1 MEKIK
6 LFSQKIFKIPA
17 LITMF
22 LLSFIL
28 ISFGAKSLISAI
40 NSDNSTV
47 NDYKVT
53 FPANLEGISE
63 NGLQYAISKKSTK
76 LIGTYEDYGNW
87 QPTAGTNSIKI
98 KNSDKIKFLVKFDE
112 GYSHLKV
119 EDVKILDNGS
129 KEAFSLKV
137 YDYSGSDSF
146 IERDPQKDELIIP
159 GKNYPTSELKVNKNL
174 NLSFSGIK
182 EDNYSL
188 KIAMKEE
195 PQKTKEAL
203 DVYYYFSNESEK
215 KKMDFSEN
223 SNSYELNN
231 LTYGMGIN
239 VIIERTAPYTQ
250 TGLDFNDIEGIDEF
264 INKTQTTSGVKLNTS
279 VNKDY
284 DIKINKS
291 AEKNT
296 YSVKNSTSGTIEYK
310 ILSENEYNAL
320 ASGNSFTASYGEN
333 YDFKYENL
341 EKTLVANGKILHQN
355 NYNYSLYNISEN
367 LELST
372 IEELS
377 GASVPIYFP
386 AQEHG
391 ILIVDETGE
400 NQITNSSV
408 KYGNSFSFRLKQAD
422 GYTQNFSDI
431 EVYKNNVLGS
441 EKTLLSPNNENSKD
455 ECSGLYTITD
465 IRQPVKIETSKP
477 VKNLYAVSVAQ
488 NLKNAKIDV
497 SGQNVHLDE
506 STQNLGTKIYNVEHG
521 GNLEITVTP
530 NEGYTTENMYL
541 DVNADITPYVSL
553 ENNKFKVSPIKS
565 DTTLSVRNIQ
575 GTSNVN
581 FASGYEYAE
590 TSEQSQTVNKGDNF
604 SFKLKSGLE
613 DENFMVKANN
623 TQLKKGFNG
632 NYTISNIQENQSITI
647 EPDKSKNVTLTI
659 EKSGIPDDATI
670 SYKINDGQSVYQD
683 AKNIDSLEVPVDSSI
698 TFQNNSNN
706 NSDIS
711 IKNSNEGSIQ
721 TFNENNQYT
730 VNNIISPLKVS
741 FSKGG
746 NNNLLPIK
754 AWSLAKK
761 YTFGTDAANKAND
774 YEIKFKDQP
783 TDISGATASDDG
795 KSFDVQFKK
804 IENESGP
811 DFNNNK
817 CQGFSGNKSYFG
829 PENLNIK
836 LDYGVVN
843 NANNFIGFKVDG
855 TRYDP
860 GTGQNVTDEDI
871 FSIKGNNNKGK
882 IANNINQTVNNTSK
896 SYDLGNATTVN
907 GSGHKNDVFSRYN
920 PDFYSISKY
929 PLIPAVFKQIS
940 GSFATLF
947 EFFDLNS
954 LLGSEFFDI
963 TRSNP
968 LCTRKFNGF
977 NETNTAW
984 GGDLFTGYT
993 APQNKAYKIHKWP
1006 YLSNGN
1012 GNFASLFISQNLN
1025 FNKENH
1031 DKENL
1036 MNGDLNYNIQSSYIN
1051 RLNNDAN
1058 YNYSYAENSSN
1069 GYSFS
1074 YNSRLFNNSH
1084 GLNISSRTRGSTNV
1098 MGRTF
1103 ATYQYYYPTTQYLGA
1118 ELTGSNYQ
1126 NNVASTSAY
1135 DESGENEES
1144 LNFAYM
1150 YDTITLTPIFNNSEF
1165 VTQSEIEFPLET
1177 RGLDFYET
1185 YIVKDD
1191 QGNDV
1196 IKKSIQMTKNSYIVE
1211 TDDIN
1216 ISAKFNF
1223 IIHADKNYDFD
1234 PNSVQ
1239 VYPEGFGTV
1248 SCEEMETE
1256 GDYLYTINN
1265 IYSDNLKVRIPT
1277 PEKHKYAIRCNLFAS
1292 NFYDVTDGEKFL
1304 VKNIESGSDFTF
1316 ETEPQTGYNINN
1328 EILDIAFEGKVKTLD
1343 KDVDSAELV
1352 ESTDPTKRSTITR
1365 DTNTQSIRNR
1375 YEIKNLS
1382 GDITLTSSREKRS
1395 LAVTF
1400 IEDPAFEYLDS
1411 DGNPLKDKALPEDK
1425 PADADYFILRKP
1437 YGYNINFTIQENE
1450 GYSSSNLA
1458 ALANGTPIE
1467 YTNGQYKIKNISEN
1481 TTVKVEN
1488 IEKINCKLVFT
1499 QHEGISFKDSK
1510 DNDLG
1515 SEKELKY
1522 GDTFTFKTEIQ
1533 DSYEKS
1539 ENNYHL
1545 KLEYSSGKDTE
1556 ILKSHKDMH
1565 NEYPDEEL
1573 YKDANPNIYTITEI
1587 KENCRI
1593 YVEGLDY
1600 KKHNIKLY
1608 NSKGI
1613 IFQDKYGIKPLDED
1627 TSKEYI
1633 TQTALHGQTF
1643 SFKVKADEG
1652 YDISGMKLFAKKD
1665 VSGTRQQLFPSNDV
1679 YTIEDV
1685 TEDYT
1690 VTLENVEK
1698 TKYSVEIRLTEGVKC
1713 VDQNGDTM
1721 QTGLTMAHGDDLS
1734 FYLSLDGAYSK
1745 ASPTVTVKG
1754 VLNPI
1759 IPDASG
1765 KYTIPNITENKIIEI
1780 SRVKKNTYKATFVA
1794 TEGVIYKNN
1803 KNKPFENSLD
1813 VEYGESLYF
1822 KITLMDAY
1830 DKSTP
1835 LVMMNDNKVIA
1846 ESAGIYTVTN
1856 INSDI
1861 TITVKNV
1868 NKNPEEITMEDV
1880 NNVPD
1885 PVVTDE
1891 DVNSVVKA
1899 TLTYENLSD
1908 EEKEQVT
1915 NIAALQKAQKEAGE
1929 LNHKSGNIY
1938 VNGVDW
1944 NIKVI
1949 ATELTKDEEKMNYL
1963 NSKID
1968 RRELINLYDIYLLD
1982 LLTGKTYEL
1991 PYGKTVDVTM
2001 PAPGDLTGY
2010 QNVVIAH
2017 EKSSGNIEYLDVNIT
2032 DDNVKFTATSFSLF
2046 GLAAKKIPNYAE
2058 SPSSTQISVS
2068 SLVENEEELKTLLG
2082 EGVVS
2087 QIGDLTQPDN
2097 SSSFPGSSG
2106 DSSEKENSTMS
2117 WWQKFYKWA
2126 LNNEFLAV
2134 LLILLFGSGA
2144 IWLILLLAKKRQ
2156 ESE

>member
-1 MEKIK
+1 M
-6 LFSQKIFKIPA
+6 
-17 LITMF
+17 
-22 LLSFIL
+22 
-28 ISFGAKSLISAI
+28 
-40 NSDNSTV
+40 
-47 NDYKVT
+47 
-53 FPANLEGISE
+53 
-63 NGLQYAISKKSTK
+63 
-76 LIGTYEDYGNW
+76 
-87 QPTAGTNSIKI
+87 
-98 KNSDKIKFLVKFDE
+98 
-112 GYSHLKV
+112 
-119 EDVKILDNGS
+119 
-129 KEAFSLKV
+129 
-137 YDYSGSDSF
+137 
-146 IERDPQKDELIIP
+146 
-159 GKNYPTSELKVNKNL
+159 
-174 NLSFSGIK
+174 
-182 EDNYSL
+182 
-188 KIAMKEE
+188 
-195 PQKTKEAL
+195 
-203 DVYYYFSNESEK
+203 
-215 KKMDFSEN
+215 
-223 SNSYELNN
+223 
-231 LTYGMGIN
+231 
-239 VIIERTAPYTQ
+239 
-250 TGLDFNDIEGIDEF
+250 
-264 INKTQTTSGVKLNTS
+264 
-279 VNKDY
+279 
-284 DIKINKS
+284 
-291 AEKNT
+291 
-296 YSVKNSTSGTIEYK
+296 
-310 ILSENEYNAL
+310 
-320 ASGNSFTASYGEN
+320 
-333 YDFKYENL
+333 
-341 EKTLVANGKILHQN
+341 
-355 NYNYSLYNISEN
+355 
-367 LELST
+367 
-372 IEELS
+372 
-377 GASVPIYFP
+377 
-386 AQEHG
+386 
-391 ILIVDETGE
+391 
-400 NQITNSSV
+400 
-408 KYGNSFSFRLKQAD
+408 
-422 GYTQNFSDI
+422 
-431 EVYKNNVLGS
+431 
-441 EKTLLSPNNENSKD
+441 
-455 ECSGLYTITD
+455 
-465 IRQPVKIETSKP
+465 
-477 VKNLYAVSVAQ
+477 
-488 NLKNAKIDV
+488 
-497 SGQNVHLDE
+497 
-506 STQNLGTKIYNVEHG
+506 
-521 GNLEITVTP
+521 
-530 NEGYTTENMYL
+530 
-541 DVNADITPYVSL
+541 
-553 ENNKFKVSPIKS
+553 
-565 DTTLSVRNIQ
+565 
-575 GTSNVN
+575 
-581 FASGYEYAE
+581 
-590 TSEQSQTVNKGDNF
+590 
-604 SFKLKSGLE
+604 
-613 DENFMVKANN
+613 
-623 TQLKKGFNG
+623 
-632 NYTISNIQENQSITI
+632 
-647 EPDKSKNVTLTI
+647 
-659 EKSGIPDDATI
+659 
-670 SYKINDGQSVYQD
+670 
-683 AKNIDSLEVPVDSSI
+683 
-698 TFQNNSNN
+698 
-706 NSDIS
+706 
-711 IKNSNEGSIQ
+711 
-721 TFNENNQYT
+721 
-730 VNNIISPLKVS
+730 
-741 FSKGG
+741 
-746 NNNLLPIK
+746 
-754 AWSLAKK
+754 
-761 YTFGTDAANKAND
+761 
-774 YEIKFKDQP
+774 
-783 TDISGATASDDG
+783 
-795 KSFDVQFKK
+795 
-804 IENESGP
+804 
-811 DFNNNK
+811 
-817 CQGFSGNKSYFG
+817 
-829 PENLNIK
+829 
-836 LDYGVVN
+836 
-843 NANNFIGFKVDG
+843 
-855 TRYDP
+855 
-860 GTGQNVTDEDI
+860 
-871 FSIKGNNNKGK
+871 
-882 IANNINQTVNNTSK
+882 
-896 SYDLGNATTVN
+896 
-907 GSGHKNDVFSRYN
+907 
-920 PDFYSISKY
+920 
-929 PLIPAVFKQIS
+929 
-940 GSFATLF
+940 
-947 EFFDLNS
+947 
-954 LLGSEFFDI
+954 
-963 TRSNP
+963 
-968 LCTRKFNGF
+968 
-977 NETNTAW
+977 
-984 GGDLFTGYT
+984 
-993 APQNKAYKIHKWP
+993 
-1006 YLSNGN
+1006 
-1012 GNFASLFISQNLN
+1012 
-1025 FNKENH
+1025 
-1031 DKENL
+1031 
-1036 MNGDLNYNIQSSYIN
+1036 
-1051 RLNNDAN
+1051 
-1058 YNYSYAENSSN
+1058 
-1069 GYSFS
+1069 
-1074 YNSRLFNNSH
+1074 
-1084 GLNISSRTRGSTNV
+1084 
-1098 MGRTF
+1098 
-1103 ATYQYYYPTTQYLGA
+1103 
-1118 ELTGSNYQ
+1118 
-1126 NNVASTSAY
+1126 
-1135 DESGENEES
+1135 
-1144 LNFAYM
+1144 
-1150 YDTITLTPIFNNSEF
+1150 
-1165 VTQSEIEFPLET
+1165 
-1177 RGLDFYET
+1177 
-1185 YIVKDD
+1185 
-1191 QGNDV
+1191 
-1196 IKKSIQMTKNSYIVE
+1196 
-1211 TDDIN
+1211 
-1216 ISAKFNF
+1216 
-1223 IIHADKNYDFD
+1223 
-1234 PNSVQ
+1234 
-1239 VYPEGFGTV
+1239 
-1248 SCEEMETE
+1248 
-1256 GDYLYTINN
+1256 
-1265 IYSDNLKVRIPT
+1265 
-1277 PEKHKYAIRCNLFAS
+1277 
-1292 NFYDVTDGEKFL
+1292 
-1304 VKNIESGSDFTF
+1304 
-1316 ETEPQTGYNINN
+1316 
-1328 EILDIAFEGKVKTLD
+1328 
-1343 KDVDSAELV
+1343 
-1352 ESTDPTKRSTITR
+1352 
-1365 DTNTQSIRNR
+1365 
-1375 YEIKNLS
+1375 
-1382 GDITLTSSREKRS
+1382 
-1395 LAVTF
+1395 
-1400 IEDPAFEYLDS
+1400 
-1411 DGNPLKDKALPEDK
+1411 PEDK

-1545 KLEYSSGKDTE
+1545 KLEYSSGTDTE

>member
-6 LFSQKIFKIPA
+6 LFSQKIFKAPA

-28 ISFGAKSLISAI
+28 ISFGAKSLIAALS
-40 NSDNSTV
+40 SDNSAV
-47 NDYKVT
+47 NDYIIT
-53 FPANLEGISE
+53 FPKNLEGVSQ

-87 QPTAGTNSIKI
+87 QPTAGTDSIKI

-112 GYSHLKV
+112 GYSQLKV
-119 EDVKILDNGS
+119 SDVKLLDHGS
-129 KEAFSLKV
+129 KEAFSLKT
-137 YDYSGSDSF
+137 YDYSDNDSF
-146 IERDPQKDELIIP
+146 VERDPQKDEMIIP

-182 EDNYSL
+182 TDNYSL
-188 KIAMKEE
+188 KIALKEK

-203 DVYYYFSNESEK
+203 DVYYYFSNELEK

-239 VIIERTAPYTQ
+239 VIIERSAPYTQ
-250 TGLDFNDIEGIDEF
+250 TELNFNDIDGIDEF
-264 INKTQTTSGVKLNTS
+264 INKTKTALGVKLNTS
-279 VNKDY
+279 INKDY

-296 YSVKNSTSGTIEYK
+296 YSVKNSTPGTIEYK
-310 ILSENEYNAL
+310 LSSENEYKAL
-320 ASGNSFTASYGEN
+320 EIGNSFTAFYGEN

-341 EKTLVANGKILHQN
+341 EKTLVANGKILHKN

-367 LELST
+367 IELSSV
-372 IEELS
+372 EELS

-391 ILIVDETGE
+391 ILIVDESGE

-455 ECSGLYTITD
+455 ECSDLYTITD

-506 STQNLGTKIYNVEHG
+506 NTQNLGTKVYNVEHG
-521 GNLEITVTP
+521 GSLEITVTP
-530 NEGYTTENMYL
+530 NEGYSAENMYL

-590 TSEQSQTVNKGDNF
+590 TSAQSQTVNKGDNF

-683 AKNIDSLEVPVDSSI
+683 AKNINSLEVPVDSSI
-698 TFQNNSNN
+698 TFQNNSND

-741 FSKGG
+741 FSKSR
-746 NNNLLPIK
+746 NNSLLPIK
-754 AWSLAKK
+754 AWSLAKTYK
-761 YTFGTDAANKAND
+761 FGKDADNKADD

-783 TDISGATASDDG
+783 TDVSGTTAYDEG

-817 CQGFSGNKSYFG
+817 CQGFSGNTSYFG
-829 PENLNIK
+829 PQNLNIK
-836 LDYGVVN
+836 LDYGTVS
-843 NANNFIGFKVDG
+843 NANNFVGFKVDG

-860 GTGQNVTDEDI
+860 GEGRNVTDKDI
-871 FSIKGNNNKGK
+871 FSIKENNNKGK
-882 IANNINQTVNNTSK
+882 ITNNINKIVNNTSK
-896 SYDLGNATTVN
+896 SYDLGEPNTV
-907 GSGHKNDVFSRYN
+907 SGKSHKGVFSMYR
-920 PDFYSISKY
+920 PDFYSISNY
-929 PLIPAVFKQIS
+929 PLIPAMFKQIS

-947 EFFDLNS
+947 EFFDLNV
-954 LLGSEFFDI
+954 LFENEFSDK

-984 GGDLFTGYT
+984 GRDLFTGYT
-993 APQNKAYKIHKWP
+993 TPEKNAYKLHKRP
-1006 YLSNGN
+1006 YLSNNN

-1025 FNKENH
+1025 FDKENH
-1031 DKENL
+1031 DKESL

-1058 YNYSYAENSSN
+1058 YNYSYTENSSN

-1084 GLNISSRTRGSTNV
+1084 GSNISSRTKGSHKT
-1098 MGRTF
+1098 MGKNF

-1135 DESGENEES
+1135 DENGENEEA
-1144 LNFAYM
+1144 LNFVYM
-1150 YDTITLTPIFNNSEF
+1150 YDTITLTPIFSNSEF
-1165 VTQSEIEFPLET
+1165 SKESEIEIPLET

-1185 YIVKDD
+1185 YTTKDEQD
-1191 QGNDV
+1191 HDV
-1196 IKKSIQMTKNSYIVE
+1196 IKKSIQMTQNSYTVT
-1211 TDDIN
+1211 TDDVN
-1216 ISAKFNF
+1216 TSAKFNF

-1234 PNSVQ
+1234 PDSVQ

-1248 SCEEMETE
+1248 SHEEMETE
-1256 GDYLYTINN
+1256 GDYLYTIDN
-1265 IYSDNLKVRIPT
+1265 IYSDNLKVSMPT
-1277 PEKHKYAIRCNLFAS
+1277 PEKHKYSIRCNLFAS

-1316 ETEPQTGYNINN
+1316 ETEPQTGYNINH
-1328 EILDIAFEGKVKTLD
+1328 EVLDIAFEGKVKTLND
-1343 KDVDSAELV
+1343 NVSSAELV

-1382 GDITLTSSREKRS
+1382 GDITLTASREKRTI
-1395 LAVTF
+1395 AVTF

-1411 DGNPLKDKALPEDK
+1411 DGKPLKDKALPEDK
-1425 PADADYFILRKP
+1425 PADANYFILRKP

-1458 ALANGTPIE
+1458 ALANGIPIE

-1522 GDTFTFKTEIQ
+1522 GDTFTFKTEVQ

-1539 ENNYHL
+1539 ENDYHL

-1565 NEYPDEEL
+1565 NEYPDEEI
-1573 YKDANPNIYTITEI
+1573 YKDANPNIYTINEI

-1613 IFQDKYGIKPLDED
+1613 IFQDKYGINPLDED

-1721 QTGLTMAHGDDLS
+1721 QTNLTMAHGDDLS
-1734 FYLSLDGAYSK
+1734 FYLSLDSAYNK

-1765 KYTIPNITENKIIEI
+1765 KYTIPNITENKIIEV
-1780 SRVKKNTYKATFVA
+1780 SGVKKNTYKATFVA

-1813 VEYGESLYF
+1813 VEYGETLYF

-1846 ESAGIYTVTN
+1846 ESAGVYTVTN

-1929 LNHKSGNIY
+1929 LNHRSGSIY

-1991 PYGKTVDVTM
+1991 PYGKSVDVTM

-2046 GLAAKKIPNYAE
+2046 GLAAKKTPNYAE

-2068 SLVENEEELKTLLG
+2068 GLVENEEELKTLLG

-2097 SSSFPGSSG
+2097 SLVSTGNSS
-2106 DSSEKENSTMS
+2106 DSSEYGITTIS

-2126 LNNEFLAV
+2126 LNNEFLVV